1 MLDPMDEMDD
11 AIIIEFKVFRPG
23 KEQTLEDTVKAALA
37 QIEKKKYA
45 AALEAK
51 GIEPARIR
59 KYGFAFEGKRVLIG
73 EKDSLENTLYCR
85 QE

>member
-1 MLDPMDEMDD
+1 MSGFL
-11 AIIIEFKVFRPG
+11 R
-23 KEQTLEDTVKAALA
+23 

-59 KYGFAFEGKRVLIG
+59 KYGFAFEGSQVLIG
-73 EKDSLENTLYCR
+73 R
-85 QE
+85 A